1 MKLNAIALYVDVILG
16 LADVLGNKFNHL
28 FMFTFHEITSLWK

>member
-1 MKLNAIALYVDVILG
+1 MKLNAIALYVDVV

-28 FMFTFHEITSLWK
+28 FMFTFQEITSLWK